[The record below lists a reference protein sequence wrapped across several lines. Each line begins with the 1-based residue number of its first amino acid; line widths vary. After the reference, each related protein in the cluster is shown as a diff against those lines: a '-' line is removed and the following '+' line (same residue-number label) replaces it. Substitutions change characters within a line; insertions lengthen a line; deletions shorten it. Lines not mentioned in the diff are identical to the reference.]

1 MVQQGRLGRCRSCG
15 CGPAVCAEFEMD
27 GMDVVERSP
36 SVVV

>member
-15 CGPAVCAEFEMD
+15 YGPAVYAEFEVD
-27 GMDVVERSP
+27 DMDVVERSP